1 MILKALKD
9 LAEREG
15 LVSNPDYEP
24 LSVGYLVKVGKGG
37 RFLGFISNKET
48 VQGKKG
54 KKLGAKKF
62 LVPVR
67 SSRTSQGWPEFLVD
81 KAEYVFGWP
90 VDENDEKKLK
100 RAKERHMLFLDLVV
114 KTYEN
119 TGHDEGIG
127 AMLDLLQKHESGT
140 LNIGKP
146 EDWNNGDLFG
156 FIYDSD
162 IDILV
167 SSRPS
172 VSSYWANIRFAS
184 VQRVSLEK
192 TFVTQCAASGKIG
205 PTIRLHPAIK
215 GIPPIADTKGG
226 VPLTSINA
234 DAFESY
240 DLKALS
246 CAPISPEIADGYGKA
261 LERLLSPSYPSPVD
275 GSPLPKRNI
284 RLSDDTIVAYWSKEE
299 SEFLDFFSDAV
310 EANPEAV
317 EAVYKSAWK
326 GRYVPLDNP
335 TAFYALTLSGAQ
347 GRATIRGWF
356 ESTVKDVAANVR
368 QHFED
373 LKIVYPGYAD
383 GQLSPLK
390 RLLRSTVPSKVE
402 IPDRQIHPNLAKD
415 MFEAIVKGYPYSRI
429 ILDAVIRRICAEQGN
444 ERQNVTPE
452 RAALIKAFLVRGK
465 RFNQIPD
472 NIPEV
477 KIMLDKE
484 CNSTAYRL
492 GRLFAVLERLQQK
505 AIGASTTIR
514 NRYYGAASSTPVVVF
529 AQLLRKAPHHLAKR
543 DDAPFYE
550 KLIEEI
556 LCPLRPE
563 NAFPSTLTLEEQGV
577 FALGYYHQRQDLFS
591 NTGKTTDPEEG

>member
-1 MILKALKD
+1 MILRALKD
-9 LAEREG
+9 LADREG
-15 LVSNPDYEP
+15 LLKNPDYEP
-24 LSVGYLVKVGKGG
+24 VSVGYLVKVGKEG

-54 KKLGAKKF
+54 KKLNVKKF

-67 SSRTSQGWPEFLVD
+67 SSRTSQDWPEFLVD
-81 KAEYVFGWP
+81 KGEYVFGWP
-90 VDENDEKKLK
+90 VDEKDGKKIK
-100 RAKERHMLFLDLVV
+100 RAKKRHMLFGDLAG
-114 KTYEN
+114 KAYED
-119 TGHDEGIG
+119 TSHDEGIG
-127 AMLDLLQKHESGT
+127 AVLDLLQKHESGT
-140 LNIGKP
+140 LNITKP
-146 EDWNNGDLFG
+146 EGWHNEDLFG
-156 FIYDSD
+156 FIYDRD
-162 IDILV
+162 VDLLV

-172 VSSYWANIRFAS
+172 VSSYWAGIRFFR
-184 VQRVSLEK
+184 VQMVLPEEA
-192 TFVTQCAASGKIG
+192 VVAQCAASGEVG
-205 PTIRLHPAIK
+205 QTIRLHPAVK

-240 DLKALS
+240 ELKALS
-246 CAPISPEIADGYGKA
+246 CVPISPKIADGYGKA
-261 LERLLSPSYPSPVD
+261 LERLLSPAYPSPID
-275 GSPLPKRNI
+275 GSPMPKRNV
-284 RLSDDTIVAYWSKEE
+284 RLSNDTIVVYWSKEE
-299 SEFLDFFSDAV
+299 SEFLNFFSDAV

-317 EAVYKSAWK
+317 EAVYESAWK
-326 GRYVPLDNP
+326 GRHVPLDNP

-373 LKIVYPGYAD
+373 LKIVYPSNAD

-390 RLLRSTVPSKVE
+390 RLLRSTVSSKVDN
-402 IPDRQIHPNLAKD
+402 PDKQIHPNLAKD
-415 MFEAIVKGYPYSRI
+415 MFEAIVKGYPYPRI
-429 ILDAVIRRICAEQGN
+429 ILDAVIRRTCAEQGN

-465 RFNQIPD
+465 RFNQVPN

-492 GRLFAVLERLQQK
+492 GRLFAVLERLQK
-505 AIGASTTIR
+505 VATGANTTIR
-514 NRYYGAASSTPVVVF
+514 NRYYGSASATPVVVF

-550 KLIEEI
+550 KLIQEI
-556 LCPLRPE
+556 LSPLTPK

-577 FALGYYHQRQDLFS
+577 FALGYYHQRQDLFPS
-591 NTGKTTDPEEG
+591 STKTTKQEG